1 MLIKNKFR
9 GIQQKNLQIKP
20 YEQEYKKLGIEPLA
34 VGSAALIQPQP
45 PRNVRVNS
53 GQSEELA
60 WMPKSRPQEEQ
71 TLKIKASNPPVVES
85 VKERTFVN
93 QNYDVAANNVPIFY
107 DEIPDFQRSVVG
119 SGHTGH
125 ISQDNT
131 GETEATIAFSD
142 VEYGEFVLLFE
153 DQILGAGTYEEVT
166 EAIEKILL
174 SDETGSISP
183 KSLIVFKR
191 MQILTGVLIKDA

>member
-1 MLIKNKFR
+1 MLIKNQFR
-9 GIQQKNLQIKP
+9 GIQQKNLQVKP
-20 YEQEYKKLGIEPLA
+20 YEPEYKKLGVTPQN
-34 VGSAALIQPQP
+34 GSAALIQQP
-45 PRNVRVNS
+45 APRNVRVNS

-71 TLKIKASNPPVVES
+71 RIKVKANIPPDVEH
-85 VKERTFVN
+85 VKEKTFVN
-93 QNYDVAANNVPIFY
+93 QNYNDDGSTNVPIFY
-107 DEIPDFQRSVVG
+107 DEIPDFHTSVVV
-119 SGHTGH
+119 SE
-125 ISQDNT
+125 QNT
-131 GETEATIAFSD
+131 EEAVAFSD

-174 SDETGSISP
+174 SDETGTISP

-191 MQILTGVLIKDA
+191 MQILTGVLIKNV

>member
-1 MLIKNKFR
+1 MLIKNQFR

-20 YEQEYKKLGIEPLA
+20 YEPEYKKLGVTPQH
-34 VGSAALIQPQP
+34 GNAALIQPMAA

-60 WMPKSRPQEEQ
+60 WMPKTRPPEEQ
-71 TLKIKASNPPVVES
+71 RIKIQANIPPGVEH
-85 VKERTFVN
+85 VKEKTFVN
-93 QNYDVAANNVPIFY
+93 QNYDDGAANNVPIFY

-119 SGHTGH
+119 SDQN
-125 ISQDNT
+125 SQNT
-131 GETEATIAFSD
+131 KETDETIAFSD
-142 VEYGEFVLLFE
+142 VEFGEFVLLFE
-153 DQILGAGTYEEVT
+153 DQILGAGTYDEVT

-174 SDETGSISP
+174 SDESGTISP

-191 MQILTGVLIKDA
+191 MQILTGVLIKDV